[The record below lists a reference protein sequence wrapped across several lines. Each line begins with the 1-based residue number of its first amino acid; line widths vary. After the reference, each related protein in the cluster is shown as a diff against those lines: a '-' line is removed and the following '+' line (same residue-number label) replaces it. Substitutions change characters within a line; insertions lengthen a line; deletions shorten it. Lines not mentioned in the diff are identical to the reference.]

1 MPSTDGLQ
9 SNPDRLRFLF
19 HPLSHHL
26 LSAQARE
33 KGGESS
39 TCGPP
44 EPRLTREAFRAAG
57 QRGGSAGRGRDTG
70 GDGWDNNRRQHGHA
84 R

>member
-57 QRGGSAGRGRDTG
+57 QRGERRRKGSGHGGRWMG
-70 GDGWDNNRRQHGHA
+70 
-84 R
+84 